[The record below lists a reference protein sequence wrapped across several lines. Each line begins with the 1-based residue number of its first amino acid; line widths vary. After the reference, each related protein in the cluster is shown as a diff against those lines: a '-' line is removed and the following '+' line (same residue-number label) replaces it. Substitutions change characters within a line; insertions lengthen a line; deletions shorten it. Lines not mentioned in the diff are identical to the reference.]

1 MTIDKDNIL
10 YATHI
15 GKKEI
20 YAYDLSTM
28 REQKVLNPLRTLNLP
43 AQAYDVVSWNGRMFA
58 TLNQK
63 TACFVEINPAGWKY
77 LKRLFHP
84 ERKVLEQ
91 SGENSAGPP
100 DALCSRARN
109 RHSDRYSIE

>member
-1 MTIDKDNIL
+1 MEKDVTTANSMRVPNYCRFNNVGELMGTYGMTIDKDNIL

-20 YAYDLSTM
+20 YAYALSTM

-63 TACFVEINPAGWKY
+63 TACFVEIIP
-77 LKRLFHP
+77 L
-84 ERKVLEQ
+84 
-91 SGENSAGPP
+91 
-100 DALCSRARN
+100 D
-109 RHSDRYSIE
+109 